1 MGLGL
6 LWFQA
11 ASIRLKSNMLG
22 VKLGASSQH
31 LLGGRCLVS
40 EFETRKDIKC
50 LLEVTWFLRKQGCIT
65 LPPHLAP
72 MLGRDSKTCI
82 FQSIQVQSQEGFRM
96 TGIKPS
102 PCQHGFRKY
111 PPAESFR
118 VISLIFCVVSVSYY
132 MMSAWHLGWDN
143 RNIIHGSDGPETAV
157 AEIGLWFKPEE
168 LVNYTH
174 NAEKWLYE

>member
-1 MGLGL
+1 
-6 LWFQA
+6 
-11 ASIRLKSNMLG
+11 
-22 VKLGASSQH
+22 
-31 LLGGRCLVS
+31 
-40 EFETRKDIKC
+40 
-50 LLEVTWFLRKQGCIT
+50 
-65 LPPHLAP
+65 
-72 MLGRDSKTCI
+72 
-82 FQSIQVQSQEGFRM
+82 M

-102 PCQHGFRKY
+102 PCQHGFRKF

>member
-1 MGLGL
+1 MVSKEARVYNSTSSFGTNV
-6 LWFQA
+6 
-11 ASIRLKSNMLG
+11 IRE
-22 VKLGASSQH
+22 
-31 LLGGRCLVS
+31 R
-40 EFETRKDIKC
+40 R
-50 LLEVTWFLRKQGCIT
+50 
-65 LPPHLAP
+65 
-72 MLGRDSKTCI
+72 LGRDSKTCI

-102 PCQHGFRKY
+102 PCQHGFRKF

>member
-1 MGLGL
+1 MWGM
-6 LWFQA
+6 
-11 ASIRLKSNMLG
+11 R
-22 VKLGASSQH
+22 
-31 LLGGRCLVS
+31 
-40 EFETRKDIKC
+40 
-50 LLEVTWFLRKQGCIT
+50 
-65 LPPHLAP
+65 
-72 MLGRDSKTCI
+72 LGRDSKTCIFHI

-102 PCQHGFRKY
+102 PCQHGFRKF

-118 VISLIFCVVSVSYY
+118 VIGLIFCVVSVSYY